1 MKQELTRREF
11 NRKIAAGALT
21 ALSALQLTPSARAAG
36 QEKPSRK
43 PNIIYIMADD
53 LGYGDLGCYGQK
65 RIKTP
70 NIDRMAQEGLRFTD
84 CYAGSTVCAPSRCSL
99 MTGYHMGHARV
110 RGNKLH
116 PLLPE
121 DVTVAEILKNAGYYT
136 GLIGKWGL
144 GQPDTTGVPNRQGFD
159 FFYGYL
165 NQVRAHNYYPDY
177 LWRNEEREYFNGWKY
192 SHDVFMDESLKFI
205 REHREDPFFLY
216 LALTIPHAFNEGR
229 EQGMQVP
236 TDKPYSDP
244 DWPQQEK
251 NRAAMITRMD
261 TGIGQLLDLLKELDL
276 DKDTI
281 IFFTSDNGPHSE
293 GGSKAG
299 FFDSNGPLRGIKRD
313 LYDGGIRVPMIVRW
327 TGKIAPG
334 SESDFVWAFWDFL
347 PTAAEIAGAEC
358 PEGID
363 GFSVL
368 PALLGNME
376 EQKKHDYLYWEFY
389 ERGYSQAVRKDQWKA
404 VKTGKD
410 QPVEL
415 FNIKEDISESN
426 NIADQHPDIVKE
438 MENIMRE
445 AHEDHPEYPV
455 P

>member
-1 MKQELTRREF
+1 
-11 NRKIAAGALT
+11 
-21 ALSALQLTPSARAAG
+21 
-36 QEKPSRK
+36 
-43 PNIIYIMADD
+43 
-53 LGYGDLGCYGQK
+53 
-65 RIKTP
+65 
-70 NIDRMAQEGLRFTD
+70 
-84 CYAGSTVCAPSRCSL
+84 
-99 MTGYHMGHARV
+99 
-110 RGNKLH
+110 
-116 PLLPE
+116 
-121 DVTVAEILKNAGYYT
+121 
-136 GLIGKWGL
+136 
-144 GQPDTTGVPNRQGFD
+144 
-159 FFYGYL
+159 
-165 NQVRAHNYYPDY
+165 
-177 LWRNEEREYFNGWKY
+177 
-192 SHDVFMDESLKFI
+192 
-205 REHREDPFFLY
+205 
-216 LALTIPHAFNEGR
+216 
-229 EQGMQVP
+229 
-236 TDKPYSDP
+236 
-244 DWPQQEK
+244 
-251 NRAAMITRMD
+251 
-261 TGIGQLLDLLKELDL
+261 
-276 DKDTI
+276 
-281 IFFTSDNGPHSE
+281 
-293 GGSKAG
+293 
-299 FFDSNGPLRGIKRD
+299 
-313 LYDGGIRVPMIVRW
+313 MIVRW

-426 NIADQHPDIVKE
+426 NIADQHPDIVRE